1 MFQHFKTVLRALHPA
16 AIANSNRMALDNSQ
30 TLAETKRL
38 IESIHSDLKDL
49 RRTVKQL
56 QQQEKSREAQV
67 GSVEERLERMETEQR
82 RTAKQLQEQGKT
94 REAQFGTVEQ
104 RLERMAIDQREQS
117 ETLRTGLANLAH
129 ETAVLRVKESQLR
142 AVTRRDGEM
151 EHKLQE
157 LEQII
162 QDPGAEQ
169 HIACAV
175 ARATLKTDPFPYVIV
190 DDLLPA
196 PLYDA
201 LLAGMPPVELFADRA
216 PNKQQLGVPFRF
228 GPVYAR
234 RVWQHMA
241 RTVARRYIQ
250 PAVLDLF
257 REPFQAFLRDE
268 FREVPPDQ
276 LAAMTMTCSDGR
288 ILRREAGYYIPPHR
302 DPRWGFITCLMY
314 LARPADDE
322 RWGTHIFAVDGDTP
336 IESAAPH
343 WVDADR
349 CRLVETVAFKRNRML
364 VFLNCVGAHGA
375 DIPSDV
381 PPSLDRYVYQF
392 RVGPSK
398 ESYPVL
404 LESLP
409 PARRPSW
416 EGKMTDY

>member
-1 MFQHFKTVLRALHPA
+1 MFQNLRTALRALHPA
-16 AIANSNRMALDNSQ
+16 AIGQSNRMALETSH
-30 TLAETKRL
+30 TLSETKRL
-38 IESIHSDLKDL
+38 VESIHSELKDL

-56 QQQEKSREAQV
+56 QEQEKARGAQW
-67 GSVEERLERMETEQR
+67 GTLEQRLERMETEQR
-82 RTAKQLQEQGKT
+82 RTVKQLQEQQKT
-94 REAQFGTVEQ
+94 IEVQLGS
-104 RLERMAIDQREQS
+104 LERTQTEQREQV
-117 ETLRTGLANLAH
+117 ETLRTGLANMAH

-142 AVTRRDGEM
+142 AVSRRDGEM

-157 LEQII
+157 LQQII
-162 QDPGAEQ
+162 QDPGTEQ

-175 ARATLKTDPFPYVIV
+175 ASATLKTDPYPYAVV

-196 PLYDA
+196 PLYNA
-201 LLAGMPPVELFADRA
+201 LIAGLPPVELFADRA
-216 PNKQQLGVPFRF
+216 ANKQQLGVPFRF
-228 GPVYAR
+228 GPAYSR

-241 RTVARRYIQ
+241 RTVARHYIQ
-250 PAVLDLF
+250 PAVLELF
-257 REPFQAFLRDE
+257 REPFQAFLRNE
-268 FREVPPDQ
+268 FREIPPEQ

-322 RWGTHIFAVDGDTP
+322 RWGTHVFAVDGETA

-349 CRLVETVAFKRNRML
+349 CRLVETVAFTRNRML

-375 DIPSDV
+375 DIPPDA

-409 PARRPSW
+409 PDRRQSW